1 MGSGI
6 AKLIYTFGKL
16 TQIEAA
22 ISTVVAKSK
31 IPSNEI
37 RLMLR
42 SLHPLQV
49 ERTPLFQYMRGV
61 FREIGLGDLR
71 CGEVDEFIYHFNIKN
86 SQVQKLFSDVK
97 GKTCYVTSD
106 ALKMFF
112 ERDLDIPV
120 EVREIKC
127 VNNGDEHCEFLV
139 EMNPLGVLKYVVD
152 EEDYE
157 ILESLKKNKK
167 IKGKERRMGTLERYK
182 LIENG
187 KLTVLGEKYLEIR
200 ESPVIGEVERPWK
213 KLSEIS
219 EVTASAKSFA
229 EAFSKSIEDEVEE
242 IDESKIVN
250 IVKEAEKSKSFA
262 ELMSKVVKKEVNED
276 E

>member
-71 CGEVDEFIYHFNIKN
+71 CGKVDEFTYHFNIKN

-139 EMNPLGVLKYVVD
+139 EMSPLGVLKYVVD

>member
-1 MGSGI
+1 MDSGI

-22 ISTVVAKSK
+22 INTVVAKSRV
-31 IPSNEI
+31 PSSEI

-42 SLHPLQV
+42 STHPLQV

-61 FREIGLGDLR
+61 FREIGLGNLR
-71 CGEVDEFIYHFNIKN
+71 CGEVGTFTIHFNIKD
-86 SQVQKLFSDVK
+86 SPIAKMFSDVR

-106 ALKMFF
+106 AIKMFF
-112 ERDLDIPV
+112 EKDLDIPV
-120 EVREIKC
+120 EVHEIKC

-139 EMNPLGVLKYVVD
+139 EMNPLGVLKYVV
-152 EEDYE
+152 EENDYK
-157 ILESLKKNKK
+157 ILESLKKKKK
-167 IKGKERRMGTLERYK
+167 IRGKKFRMEILERYK

-187 KLTVLGEKYLEIR
+187 KLTVLGKKYLEIR
-200 ESPVIGEVERPWK
+200 ESPVIGEIERPWK

-229 EAFSKSIEDEVEE
+229 EAFSKSIENEVEE
-242 IDESKIVN
+242 IDESKVVN

-262 ELMSKVVKKEVNED
+262 ELMSKVVKKEVNKD